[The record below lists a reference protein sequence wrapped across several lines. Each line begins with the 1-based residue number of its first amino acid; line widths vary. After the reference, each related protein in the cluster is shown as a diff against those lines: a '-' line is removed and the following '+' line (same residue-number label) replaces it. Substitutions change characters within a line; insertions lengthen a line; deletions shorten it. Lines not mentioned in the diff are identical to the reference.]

1 METLDT
7 SQSWAQRINLGINHL
22 YYWTR
27 TITNTKIMHLSLELR
42 KNIYTPGRQKKGNDR
57 AKSDSNEL
65 EKRKTGKQ
73 ISTP

>member
-7 SQSWAQRINLGINHL
+7 SQSWAPRIKLGINHL

-27 TITNTKIMHLSLELR
+27 NITNTKIMHLSLELR
-42 KNIYTPGRQKKGNDR
+42 KNIYTPERQKKGNDR